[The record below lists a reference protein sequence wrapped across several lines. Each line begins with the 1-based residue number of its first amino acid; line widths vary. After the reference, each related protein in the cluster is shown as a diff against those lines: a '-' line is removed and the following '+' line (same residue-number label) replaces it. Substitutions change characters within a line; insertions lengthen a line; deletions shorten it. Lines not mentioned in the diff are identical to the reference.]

1 MKNKIKADLQRLFS
15 SWVGDTSSGGGDG
28 TVSTRT
34 TGLAQ
39 RTFYPSLVLM
49 WFSIVQ
55 FFSFAYDNIHV
66 RRPPLK
72 ERSVLYQRT
81 GGHRPP
87 RPIKTRAA
95 TKYFNNEWQKGRYL
109 QVENL
114 GFVEACEQRGIQVLK
129 PEAIFTSHLPGVVV
143 ALFL

>member
-1 MKNKIKADLQRLFS
+1 MGWRHVFGRRRWHGFYQNYRFS
-15 SWVGDTSSGGGDG
+15 SDDILSF
-28 TVSTRT
+28 
-34 TGLAQ
+34 L
-39 RTFYPSLVLM
+39 LVLM
-49 WFSIVQ
+49 RFSIVQ
-55 FFSFAYDNIHV
+55 FFSFAYDNIHF

-129 PEAIFTSHLPGVVV
+129 PEAIFTSHLPGVLA
-143 ALFL
+143 ALFLCTLINPGLFFT

>member
-1 MKNKIKADLQRLFS
+1 MGWRHVFGRRRWHGFYQNYRFS
-15 SWVGDTSSGGGDG
+15 SNDILSFLSFD
-28 TVSTRT
+28 
-34 TGLAQ
+34 A
-39 RTFYPSLVLM
+39 FFNCP
-49 WFSIVQ
+49 F

-143 ALFL
+143 AYYYVLLLTQAYFFT